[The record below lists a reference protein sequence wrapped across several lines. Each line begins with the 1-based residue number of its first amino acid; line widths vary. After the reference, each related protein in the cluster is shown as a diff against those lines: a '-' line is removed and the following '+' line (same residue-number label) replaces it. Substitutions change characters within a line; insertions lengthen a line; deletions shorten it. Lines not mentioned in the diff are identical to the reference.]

1 MTLHLNRPQIAI
13 VIIESEDLLRECIAT
28 SLTTYPQINLVAT
41 CSCEQAAEQIIL
53 NSKEQIDIVLMGSMQ
68 SEKVNDCSSTAQ
80 QTNGIN
86 FIKKHQ
92 RQFAQTSL
100 QFILLTGDD
109 DRNSVLNA
117 FDAGVRGYFIKSGMA
132 GLSILYQA
140 IKEVYNGKLWIDPN
154 IAQYLI
160 DVFLTPPPNPIPTQT
175 SNLKPLSV
183 QVEPLSERELEV
195 LELLAEGKNNREIC
209 QTLFIAL
216 PTVKS
221 HVSNVINKLETRN
234 RLQAVIKGI
243 NLGLI
248 ETSND
253 RETSDKLLKECLQ
266 EAC

>member
-13 VIIESEDLLRECIAT
+13 VIIESQDLLRECIAT

-41 CSCEQAAEQIIL
+41 CSCEKSAERIL
-53 NSKEQIDIVLMGSMQ
+53 LDQKEQIDIILMGSMR
-68 SEKVNDCSSTAQ
+68 SENADNCPSTSL

-92 RQFAQTSL
+92 HQFSQTSL
-100 QFILLTGDD
+100 KFILLTAAD
-109 DRNSVLNA
+109 DRSSVLNA
-117 FDAGVRGYFIKSGMA
+117 FDAGVRGYFIKSGIA

-160 DVFLTPPPNPIPTQT
+160 DVFLTPPPTQIPAQT
-175 SNLKPLSV
+175 PSLKPLSM

-253 RETSDKLLKECLQ
+253 RETSDELLEECLQ

>member
-1 MTLHLNRPQIAI
+1 MNFNLSCPKISI
-13 VIIESEDLLRECIAT
+13 VIVEAEDLLRECIAT

-41 CSCEQAAEQIIL
+41 CSCKQSADKVLRQH
-53 NSKEQIDIVLMGSMQ
+53 SHQIDIVLMGSIPPEKTDKIQ
-68 SEKVNDCSSTAQ
+68 STPISKPD
-80 QTNGIN
+80 ID

-92 RQFAQTSL
+92 SGVLQSSL
-100 QFILLTGDD
+100 QFILLTAADD
-109 DRNSVLNA
+109 QNSVLNA
-117 FDAGVRGYFIKSGMA
+117 FDAGARGYFIKTGMA

-160 DVFLTPPPNPIPTQT
+160 DVFLTLSPSPTQ
-175 SNLKPLSV
+175 SPHLQPLSV

-209 QTLFIAL
+209 QALFIAL
-216 PTVKS
+216 PTVKN
-221 HVSNVINKLETRN
+221 HVSNIINKLETRN
-234 RLQAVIKGI
+234 RLQAVVKGI

-248 ETSND
+248 EASPEQ
-253 RETSDKLLKECLQ
+253 ETACELLEECLQ